1 MPRVA
6 KPKAAAPAKK
16 AVPAKKAKSKLYAM
30 PEKVK
35 EGTIFNDLAKGQWRI
50 GPSIGVG
57 GFGEI
62 YAACKVGQK
71 DYDAVVKCVSGS
83 PIFPPWR
90 FLKHIYIFRSPMAMA
105 RSLWR
110 CTSTCATPSRTT

>member
-16 AVPAKKAKSKLYAM
+16 VVPAKKAKSKLYKM

-35 EGTIFNDLAKGQWRI
+35 EGTVFTDLAKGQWRI

-62 YAACKVGQK
+62 YAACKVGEK
-71 DYDAVVKCVSGS
+71 NYDAVVKCVSAA
-83 PIFPPWR
+83 R
-90 FLKHIYIFRSPMAMA
+90 FFFVEICY
-105 RSLWR
+105 
-110 CTSTCATPSRTT
+110 